1 MSKQSTNTSNRID
14 VFDGLKGISIL
25 MILIYYFYQH
35 ILPGGYLAV
44 NLFLFIAG
52 FFNFRHFYIAD
63 LQGKSINFL
72 DYYKKRLSRLFFP
85 MLAMILSTASFILLF
100 ARDYFFNLRNMA
112 ISSLLFFNN
121 FYQIFNEQSYFIQA
135 ANPSAFTHL
144 WYVSILGQL
153 ILFTPVL
160 MMLFYSWHKRP
171 TVTVNMLLILSL
183 VSAFLMGYLYKDGSD
198 PSGVYYSVFTR
209 AFAYTL
215 GGAVGLLFPARL
227 SAKPMYGK
235 VKWIFNVL
243 GLVVVVLMF
252 FMLKFMYG
260 TQAFAYRF
268 GMSLFTV
275 LSALLV
281 IVSIHPSSI
290 WNKIFSFPL
299 FNYMGKRSFSYYLWF
314 YPVYLIV
321 PSILQRFN
329 MNSTFSIIL
338 QFVLI
343 FLLAEISYQLF
354 ERNRISLPIGQ
365 DFNWQKSK
373 YQLNYL
379 RTNKDSLLG
388 VKVLTIAYI
397 VNAIIG
403 AFTILAAS
411 ENRAETAQELQTV
424 IEENQ
429 RIAEETQTQDTENVK
444 LINNIEGL
452 NQQEMLYANGL
463 DLTFIGDSV
472 LLAATEQL
480 RNVFPKAVI
489 DGEVGRQLYNSV
501 AIVQGLTSQ
510 QKLRPTV
517 ITILGSNG
525 TFTAGQLNDFI
536 DSIGIDK
543 DIYFVTSDAQRSWV
557 ADANQQLIA
566 AAQRYGNVHIID
578 WYSYA
583 NDHDEWRYDDKAHP
597 TKEGAEELSV
607 FIAKEIYR
615 QR

>member
-243 GLVVVVLMF
+243 GLVVVTLMF